1 MGHASSHRSRMRTA
15 EPARMQPWLGGAT
28 THCTIHPQ
36 CHCPLHR
43 ATHLRPGCPFT
54 TAHATQHASATQ
66 RQLPLLGPPSG
77 LEWPRVAF
85 SPGPAV
91 VLSIALLALGIGA
104 VARSGR
110 SSSFSISCVMDVPL
124 TTQSTTGNRR
134 ERHPRV
140 QDLKDRASLV
150 ESSGPSSTTS
160 PAMMCLSRV
169 STCVQSRSL
178 PNRPGRT
185 PNGMGELARWTLKSA
200 VTVHSAAE
208 ADWSFRPEHHCQASG
223 VLIEYLA
230 TSPQDFHPP
239 ET

>member
-1 MGHASSHRSRMRTA
+1 MVGRRDHRPLTAPSIPVPLPTPPCHSSAPRVSIHHCTCNSARQRHAAAVASSGT
-15 EPARMQPWLGGAT
+15 P
-28 THCTIHPQ
+28 
-36 CHCPLHR
+36 
-43 ATHLRPGCPFT
+43 
-54 TAHATQHASATQ
+54 
-66 RQLPLLGPPSG
+66 
-77 LEWPRVAF
+77 EWPRVAS

-91 VLSIALLALGIGA
+91 VLSFALLALGIGA
-104 VARSGR
+104 AARSGR

-185 PNGMGELARWTLKSA
+185 PNGMGELVRWTLKSA